1 MTEMEIDNGRLI
13 ETQKFRSIITNLIE
27 SLTDLS
33 YSILYPV
40 IPKDPHLH
48 PLLDAL
54 DQATNSLSHEEFDH
68 SRKGYNWSGFSEAIR
83 KTRETI
89 LDMQGDSADEWKEKL
104 KEFENEVL
112 ISVDSFPEKV
122 DWEGLTELND
132 ISLQVNDL
140 VRNSGIDTED
150 DFTTYLQ
157 ELIGPIIQREPPDS
171 RIGSLHR
178 STEQTVEE
186 KTKIAEQL
194 TNRVKGL
201 LQQGDGS
208 HLPIV
213 LSTVQRGLL
222 QLTEYEETLESS
234 PIDQLYPDDQPDGMY
249 SDQEGDDQTWRERST
264 HFSFNS
270 ENSTGKGKE
279 VEMGK
284 GMVYKMI
291 DRANSLRTLSNTSEQ
306 PSQPVKT
313 KRPRDPDDTKSGKPS
328 ASRHSRL
335 SRQKSKPKESTEPI
349 PIVTSMNPRYIK
361 GHHIP
366 PDLNTILTG
375 TTDSQVD
382 LNTSMGIQT
391 STTEMNMNSGQ
402 VSIFRP
408 GSNVSQMDE
417 DYVRVD
423 EEEEDDDDEDGEDE
437 EGVVEEKLERREVN
451 MTLSPSPPPYISSN
465 SILRQR
471 RSRSHSHRHRRRT
484 SGN

>member
-1 MTEMEIDNGRLI
+1 MTEMEIDNDRLVDAQ
-13 ETQKFRSIITNLIE
+13 TFKSIITDLIE

-40 IPKDPHLH
+40 IPKDLHHH
-48 PLLDAL
+48 PLLHAL
-54 DQATNSLSHEEFDH
+54 DQATNSLNNEEFDH

-112 ISVDSFPEKV
+112 IRVDSFPEKV
-122 DWEGLTELND
+122 DWEGLTELTQLA
-132 ISLQVNDL
+132 LQVDDL

-150 DFTTYLQ
+150 DFTTHLE
-157 ELIGPIIQREPPDS
+157 ELIGPIIQREPREPLN
-171 RIGSLHR
+171 GPLHR
-178 STEQTVEE
+178 PTEQTAELRE
-186 KTKIAEQL
+186 KLAEQL
-194 TNRVKGL
+194 TTEVDGFL
-201 LQQGDGS
+201 LQ
-208 HLPIV
+208 
-213 LSTVQRGLL
+213 
-222 QLTEYEETLESS
+222 ENEETVKFS
-234 PIDQLYPDDQPDGMY
+234 PIDEFYSEDQPEEMY
-249 SDQEGDDQTWRERST
+249 SDQEGDDQTWWERPTQLSLNPE
-264 HFSFNS
+264 S
-270 ENSTGKGKE
+270 STGKGKE

-313 KRPRDPDDTKSGKPS
+313 KRPRDPDDTKTRKPS

-335 SRQKSKPKESTEPI
+335 SRQKSKPKESTEPAEPI
-349 PIVTSMNPRYIK
+349 PIVTSMNPRSLK

-366 PDLNTILTG
+366 PDLNTILTD
-375 TTDSQVD
+375 TTYSQVD

-391 STTEMNMNSGQ
+391 STTEKNTNLDQITM
-402 VSIFRP
+402 FKP

-417 DYVRVD
+417 NYVRVD
-423 EEEEDDDDEDGEDE
+423 EEEEDDYDEEDE
-437 EGVVEEKLERREVN
+437 EGVVKEKMEKMEVN

-484 SGN
+484 RGT